1 VLGHATFGHDIAVS
15 VGELSSADGTPVA
28 GGVAD
33 AGAEP
38 VGGAEATGETTGGE
52 DATGGAEGGALAC
65 GGAGWLPQPTATNIT
80 ASQPS
85 TLMPHDTPQPAVWLR
100 AADLL
105 FWYQVDRR
113 RLFFDDRPRAASFHR
128 NSYGGPMSSPISR
141 TQAARPMHRIGAR
154 VGAGVVAI
162 ALSAAGLAV
171 TAGSAQ
177 ARPRS
182 CWNIGQSM
190 EFFWLAMRSDSGAS
204 AQYFAQDNRMYNYE
218 IRLYNA
224 AGC

>member
-1 VLGHATFGHDIAVS
+1 MTTCSRL
-15 VGELSSADGTPVA
+15 VA
-28 GGVAD
+28 PKARESCVD
-33 AGAEP
+33 AFTA
-38 VGGAEATGETTGGE
+38 ALRIRSITGGSS
-52 DATGGAEGGALAC
+52 
-65 GGAGWLPQPTATNIT
+65 PMTA
-80 ASQPS
+80 QR
-85 TLMPHDTPQPAVWLR
+85 AVR
-100 AADLL
+100 
-105 FWYQVDRR
+105 
-113 RLFFDDRPRAASFHR
+113 FHR
-128 NSYGGPMSSPISR
+128 NSFGGPMSSLISR
-141 TQAARPMHRIGAR
+141 TQAAKPMHRIGAR

-190 EFFWLAMRSDSGAS
+190 EFFWLAMTNDTGAS

-218 IRLYNA
+218 VRLYNA